1 MSLRPVSA
9 RWFELLTARE
19 SLTMAVEALA
29 QTGRVELESHS
40 DTRTRVSLPDLQ
52 ERMAEYNRLARRYHR
67 FWPRCELRP
76 AKVPGMPYRM
86 LEHALSRLSRW
97 AEAAEPLVQQ
107 AVALVLNGG
116 NGGGCNGA

>member
-29 QTGRVELESHS
+29 QTGRVELETHS

-52 ERMAEYNRLARRYHR
+52 ERMAEYNALARRYH
-67 FWPRCELRP
+67 
-76 AKVPGMPYRM
+76 AY
-86 LEHALSRLSRW
+86 
-97 AEAAEPLVQQ
+97 
-107 AVALVLNGG
+107 
-116 NGGGCNGA
+116 